1 MRRSPSGPRRLMHVE
16 LAGDDDEGAPRVQI
30 ALTTQAVLPARMST
44 RSFSRTP
51 LFCAQALRL

>member
-1 MRRSPSGPRRLMHVE
+1 MHVE
-16 LAGDDDEGAPRVQI
+16 LAGDDDEGAPPVQI